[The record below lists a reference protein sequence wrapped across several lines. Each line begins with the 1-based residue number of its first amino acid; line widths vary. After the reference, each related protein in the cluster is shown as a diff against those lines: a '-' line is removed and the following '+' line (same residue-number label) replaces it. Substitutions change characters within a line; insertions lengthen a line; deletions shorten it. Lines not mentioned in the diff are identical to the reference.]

1 MPALFFPHRYPP
13 LLRVAVLVLL
23 SVFVSVLSKKYPNM
37 ESVSLTM
44 AYPVQWTSMQE
55 AGFWRQADNYLQSRA
70 ALESENIRLHAELI
84 RAQPKLLEADI
95 LRNENRQLLAL
106 LDSIP
111 QPPGKVTVAQ
121 VIAQNFSPGSQLLT
135 VNMGARAGV
144 FVGQPVLAA
153 GGVAGQVIR
162 VSPMSSQVAL
172 LSDLDSSIPVQ
183 PAGADTPLLVDGRGD
198 IDRLAIPFQP
208 RNTTLKVGDKL
219 VTSGLGGRYPP
230 GLNVGTISA
239 VIHNGDQPFAQIA
252 VQPAVRLGQLNTV
265 LMLWDRPFPRPA
277 TTP

>member
-1 MPALFFPHRYPP
+1 MPALFFPRRYPP
-13 LLRVAVLVLL
+13 LLRVAVLIVL
-23 SVFVSVLSKKYPNM
+23 SVFVSVFSEKHPNI

-44 AYPVQWTSMQE
+44 AYPVQWISMQE
-55 AGFWRQADNYLQSRA
+55 ISFWQQANNYLQSRA
-70 ALESENIRLHAELI
+70 ALASENVRLRAELI

-111 QPPGKVTVAQ
+111 QPPGKVAVAQ
-121 VIAQNFSPGSQLLT
+121 VIAQNFSPGSQLLV
-135 VNMGARAGV
+135 VNMGARAGI
-144 FVGQPVLAA
+144 FVGQPVLAT
-153 GGVAGQVIR
+153 GGVAGQVVS
-162 VSPMSSQVAL
+162 VSPMSSEVAL

-183 PAGADTPLLVDGRGD
+183 PADSDTPLLVDGRGD
-198 IDRLAIPFQP
+198 IDSLAVPFQP
-208 RNTTLKVGDKL
+208 RNTSLKVGDRL

-252 VQPAVRLGQLNTV
+252 VRPAVRLGQLSTV
-265 LMLWDRPFPRPA
+265 LMLWDRPSPQPVV
-277 TTP
+277 TP

>member
-1 MPALFFPHRYPP
+1 MPALFFPRRYPP

-23 SVFVSVLSKKYPNM
+23 TVFVSVFSEKHPNM

-44 AYPVQWTSMQE
+44 AYPVQWISMQ
-55 AGFWRQADNYLQSRA
+55 GTSFWQQADNYLQSRA
-70 ALESENIRLHAELI
+70 ELESENIRLHAELVD
-84 RAQPKLLEADI
+84 AQPKLLEADI

-111 QPPGKVTVAQ
+111 QPPGKVAVAQ
-121 VIAQNFSPGSQLLT
+121 VIAQNFSASSQLLI

-153 GGVAGQVIR
+153 GGVAGQVVG

-183 PAGADTPLLVDGRGD
+183 PADSDTPLLVDGRGD
-198 IDRLAIPFQP
+198 IDSLAVPFQP
-208 RNTTLKVGDKL
+208 RNTALKVGDRL

-239 VIHNGDQPFAQIA
+239 IVRNGDHPFAQIM
-252 VQPAVRLGQLNTV
+252 VRPAVRLGQLSTV
-265 LMLWDRPFPRPA
+265 LMLWDNLSPRRAA
-277 TTP
+277 TP